1 LDEEITNHLTEIKKQ
16 TFDQLLDTK
25 AALQT
30 LKENLKLEESEDST
44 LQRLFLAVE
53 KEIKIRVIEQCR
65 ETDERLKERF
75 KNERI

>member
-16 TFDQLLDTK
+16 SFNQLLDTK

-44 LQRLFLAVE
+44 LQRLFLEVE
-53 KEIKIRVIEQCR
+53 KEIQIRVIGQCR

>member
-1 LDEEITNHLTEIKKQ
+1 MDEEITNHLTEIKKQ
-16 TFDQLLDTK
+16 SFNQLLDTK

-44 LQRLFLAVE
+44 LQRLFVAVE
-53 KEIKIRVIEQCR
+53 KEIKIRVIERCR